1 MFPFEKFIRERL
13 TEKRFRHSVNVAR
26 AARWLAFK
34 YDANEEKAVIA
45 GMLHD
50 ITKEWK
56 VHEHMAFLHNYNIGV
71 TSYEYSSKKLFH
83 SITGACFVNIILK
96 IPDMDIFNAIRFHT
110 TARAGMSK
118 LEKIVYLAD
127 FISEDRCFGGVDKLR
142 ALASFNLNDAVF
154 AGLSD
159 TIQELSHNNKIIH
172 PNTLNAYNEYILVNE
187 REKSLQIGEYYIS
200 KCLSTKSLKKSVFI

>member
-1 MFPFEKFIRERL
+1 MFPFEKFVRERL

-34 YDANEEKAVIA
+34 YDVNEEKAVIA

-56 VHEHMAFLHNYNIGV
+56 THDHMTFLHKYNIGI

-83 SITGACFVNIILK
+83 SITGACFVKIILK
-96 IPDMDIFNAIRFHT
+96 IPDIDIFNAIRFHT

-118 LEKIVYLAD
+118 LEKVVYLAD
-127 FISEDRCFGGVDKLR
+127 FISEDRSFGGVDRLR
-142 ALASFNLNDAVF
+142 ALASLSLNDAVF

-159 TIQELSHNNKIIH
+159 TIRDLSHDNKIIH
-172 PNTLNAYNEYILVNE
+172 PNTLNAYNEYVFLNE
-187 REKSLQIGEYYIS
+187 KEKSLKTGEYDIS
-200 KCLSTKSLKKSVFI
+200 KFVSTKSIKKSVFI